1 MGKKQLLIIGAGPY
15 GLATAAYAK
24 HRGLDFLLLGEPMGF
39 WKHHMPK
46 GMFLRTSIRE
56 HLDPLNIHTFNSFIE
71 EKGITKKEANPIPV
85 ELFLDYAQWFR
96 AEAGIQAELSFVSE
110 LRSIDGV
117 FEARLD
123 NGRSIFAEN
132 VLIAPGLRHFMNIPQ
147 DIISDIPA
155 NYYSHTCE
163 LVKFDSLKEK
173 RCLIIGGRQSAFEW
187 AALISEQSGTEIHI
201 SHRHDTPKF
210 ERSNWLWVNRM
221 VRSTTDIRGWYRQ
234 LTLDER
240 QAIWQRFWAA
250 GRVKLE
256 PWLGP
261 RIEKS
266 NIKLWPN
273 SKVVSCKESSGGQ
286 ILVKLDTCKSLNV
299 DHVILATGYRVNVS
313 NLPFLSKENLL
324 PSLRVEDGFPVL
336 DEDFQSSIPGL
347 FFTSITSTR
356 DFGPFFGFLFGCPAA
371 AKIII
376 HKIEE
381 EPNDRRP

>member
-1 MGKKQLLIIGAGPY
+1 
-15 GLATAAYAK
+15 
-24 HRGLDFLLLGEPMGF
+24 
-39 WKHHMPK
+39 MPK

-56 HLDPLNIHTFNSFIE
+56 HLDPLNTYTFNSFIE

-85 ELFLDYAQWFR
+85 ELFLDYARWFQT
-96 AEAGIQAELSFVSE
+96 EAGIQAEPSFVSE
-110 LRSIDGV
+110 LKYTDGI
-117 FEARLD
+117 FEAKLD
-123 NGRSIFAEN
+123 NGNSVFAEN
-132 VLIAPGLRHFMNIPQ
+132 VLIAPGFRHFMNIPQ

-163 LVKFDSLKEK
+163 LVRSGSLKGK

-187 AALISEQSGTEIHI
+187 AALISEQTGTEIHI

-221 VRSTTDIRGWYRQ
+221 LRSTTDIRGWYRH
-234 LTLDER
+234 LTSGER
-240 QAIWQRFWAA
+240 EAIWQRFWAA
-250 GRVKLE
+250 GRAKLE

-261 RIEKS
+261 RIKRD

-273 SKVVSCKESSGGQ
+273 SKVISCKESSGGQ
-286 ILVKLDTCKSLNV
+286 ILVKLDTGKSLNV
-299 DHVILATGYRVNVS
+299 DHVILAAGYRVNVS
-313 NLPFLSKENLL
+313 NFPFLSKESLL
-324 PSLRVEDGFPVL
+324 PRLKVVDGFPVL

-371 AKIII
+371 AKIIVQR
-376 HKIEE
+376 IEE
-381 EPNDRRP
+381 ESSNRGS

>member
-1 MGKKQLLIIGAGPY
+1 MQKRRLLIIGAGPY

-24 HRGLDFLLLGEPMGF
+24 HRGIDFLLLGEPMGF

-71 EKGITKKEANPIPV
+71 EKDITKKEANPIPV
-85 ELFLDYAQWFR
+85 ELFLDYAEWFQSETGIK
-96 AEAGIQAELSFVSE
+96 AESSFVSE
-110 LRSIDGV
+110 LIYINGT
-117 FEARLD
+117 FEAKLD
-123 NGRSIFAEN
+123 NGKSVFAEN
-132 VLIAPGLRHFMNIPQ
+132 VLIAPGFRHFMNIPQ
-147 DIISDIPA
+147 DIVGDIPA
-155 NYYSHTCE
+155 DYYSHTCE

-187 AALISEQSGTEIHI
+187 AALISEQSGAEIHI

-221 VRSTTDIRGWYRQ
+221 IRSTTDIRGWYRR
-234 LTLDER
+234 LNLDER

-261 RIEKS
+261 RIKRS

-273 SKVVSCKESSGGQ
+273 SKVISCKESPGGQ
-286 ILVKLDTCKSLNV
+286 ILVKLDNSKSLNV
-299 DHVILATGYRVNVS
+299 DHVILATGYRVDVK
-313 NLPFLSKENLL
+313 NLPFLSGESVLPNLH
-324 PSLRVEDGFPVL
+324 VEDGFPVL

-371 AKIII
+371 AKIVIQR
-376 HKIEE
+376 IESIL
-381 EPNDRRP
+381 